1 MNQLSIKTK
10 VTDGGRI
17 VIPAKLR
24 DALGIRIG
32 NTVTLTLKDGSLQIT
47 TRDEA
52 VRKIEEIM
60 KNYIKPGRSA
70 VDELIKERRE
80 EAKNE

>member
-10 VTDGGRI
+10 VTEGGRI

-24 DALGIRIG
+24 DALGIKVG
-32 NTVTLTLKDGSLQIT
+32 NKVTLTLKDGTLQIT

-52 VRKIEEIM
+52 IRRIEEVM
-60 KNYIKPGRSA
+60 KNHIEPDRSV
-70 VDELIKERRE
+70 VDELIRERRE
-80 EAKNE
+80 EAENE